1 MLQSLFPSLPSALPR
16 FDRPHGLA
24 PLALVVLALCVLPR
38 GVTGNAPF
46 PFTENFE
53 GALGDYWTLGDGW
66 GATTQSAHSGGSSLT
81 DSPNGSYQNSQDRW
95 ATLAVDLTTASRPYL
110 SFWHRYEI
118 ENNRDFGSI
127 EYSHDNGATWD
138 RRFVVTG
145 SGGTNW
151 HNTRVNLSWSTGRVV
166 LLRFRLAT
174 DGQNS
179 YDGWYIDDVEIKNA
193 DTEAP
198 YPFADDMDG
207 ADTESKW
214 IPSAWRLV
222 SGSAQK
228 TTGKSWRCQIGDGNV
243 GFGTPVL
250 NLIPIGVMDFGGAS
264 RPFLSFRWA
273 AKTPQN
279 YTALSV
285 WISGNN
291 GRDWEQVWR
300 WDSGY
305 QGTVDW
311 TRTQVDLGKYIG
323 LGQVTFSF
331 VALSPSGY
339 AVLDYSIDDV
349 RVDDGPNDVLVK
361 VEPGTDPRHNA
372 LVSWEPSDAPDF
384 GYYAVYRATRA
395 PADTLITKIT
405 DRDQTWF
412 EDTELDICG
421 QTYFY
426 RVQVVDTTGINT
438 SGLIDVPYRT
448 AWADTITTF
457 PFSETMDGSDRYWA
471 MDRPWGFTD
480 EKARSGRYSLTDS
493 PKAMYPDN
501 FDRSATLRADFRNLN
516 RPYLTF
522 WQRYTMENNRDFGIV
537 EVSIDDGANWA
548 RHYVVTG
555 FGGTNWY
562 NPKIDLAGYAGRTAL
577 IRFRLSTDA
586 QNRYDGWYV
595 EDVGI
600 KDMDASAGYPFVDDM
615 NANESENRWFSSGWK
630 RVTGSAQSST
640 GKSWRCQMGDDQRAF
655 GYWYSDL
662 SQAATLDLS
671 GASNP
676 QLSFW
681 WAALAPNR
689 YTQLFV
695 DVSGNGG
702 QSWDNV
708 WRWDSGWGGT
718 TAWARA
724 QADLNKYVGLG
735 EVRIRFRAY
744 NSNNSALMDFSVD
757 DVQVADVPI
766 DVLAQATPGSDPRH
780 SALITWEPSDAPDFA
795 YYALYRGT
803 KTPAD
808 TLVAKITDRNT
819 TSYEDTALE
828 LAGYTYYYRVL
839 VVSTSGLNNTGLT
852 DIPYRTRMGD
862 TVAVY
867 PFLDT
872 FENGD
877 QYWALER
884 PWALSA
890 DKSHSGGKALTDS
903 PGTTYANNLDR
914 SAYLVVNT
922 KNLSRPYLSFWQRY
936 TLESNRDFG
945 FVEVSADEGRNWWRA
960 YAVTGFG
967 GTNWYN
973 IRIDLSGQVG
983 PNKLIRFRLITD
995 AQNRYDG
1002 WYVDDV
1008 EIKDNKTELGYPL
1021 YDAMDDPDVE
1031 GRWLSSMWKRA
1042 EGGAQSPT
1050 GRSWLCQMGDGSL
1063 SFGPLSAYLAP
1074 AGTFDL
1080 SSATA
1085 PQLSFWFATKAA
1097 QYSTALQVV
1106 ASPNG
1111 GQTWEQVYRWDSGW
1125 GGNLDW
1131 THVQVDLSKYA
1142 GSNQVMIVF
1151 NAYYGNSYGLSYWLD
1166 DVLVSDAGTHQVWIN
1181 QGPDGIPNPSN
1192 PDQPVQCAVA
1202 AQDTWGYPLT
1212 YAWTCSGGTFQDTG
1226 SKASTSARPSWSAS
1240 SAGSYTI
1247 TVKLSSAND
1256 TNVVAEGSFV
1266 EQVTTAQLAAVA
1278 KPRFSPASGAPAP
1291 LTVAITTTTLGAIIR
1306 YTTDGSDPSSG
1317 SPIYSKPLS
1326 LTVPT
1331 TLKARAFLAGLPDSD
1346 ISTATYPSGYNSAD
1360 YEPSFWVLD
1369 AAEVSRVLAYW
1380 RAGAYH
1386 IDPTGLDGYA
1396 AGTGSTSGSKHT
1408 ADYATPTWAIS
1419 GAEANRILAYWRA
1432 GGYHKDASGVDGFA
1446 PGRPAGLA
1454 SAGSTRDASSCIT
1467 AVHQEAPAT
1476 YRAGDSITVVNQV
1489 AYSEKPI
1496 ALLWRPRLP
1505 AGWKIASVSGDG
1517 NPEIIGGEILWT
1529 DEIPSSP
1536 IRMAYRVETPA
1547 DQTGLQDIGGELDTY
1562 ASGQANASTASATP
1576 APLVLAPEGSGVSQ
1590 ISAVERKT
1598 DGTIQVTLRTQAGGW
1613 YRLEVSSDLV
1623 NWASLGEPQQSGG
1636 TLLIADPESPTESC
1650 RFYRAVLCEQSR

>member
-1 MLQSLFPSLPSALPR
+1 MLHSIFPSLPSSRPGFRRPR
-16 FDRPHGLA
+16 GLA
-24 PLALVVLALCVLPR
+24 PLTLVLLALWVLPR
-38 GVTGNAPF
+38 GVAGNAPF

-66 GATTQSAHSGGSSLT
+66 GATTESAHSGGSSLT
-81 DSPNGSYQNSQDRW
+81 DSPNDTYQNSQDRW

-110 SFWHRYEI
+110 SFWHRYEL
-118 ENNRDFGSI
+118 ENNRDFGSV
-127 EYSHDNGATWD
+127 EESFDNGASWT
-138 RRFVVTG
+138 RRFVITG

-151 HNTRVNLSWSTGRVV
+151 HNVRMNLSWAKGKVV
-166 LLRFRLAT
+166 LLRFRLTT
-174 DGQNS
+174 DAQNR
-179 YDGWYIDDVEIKNA
+179 YDGWYIDDVELKDSN
-193 DTEAP
+193 TEAP
-198 YPFADDMDG
+198 YPFADDMDS

-214 IPSAWRLV
+214 LPSAWRLV
-222 SGSAQK
+222 NGSAQK
-228 TTGKSWRCQIGDGNV
+228 TTGKSWRCQIGDGQV
-243 GFGTPVL
+243 GFGTPGL
-250 NLIPIGVMDFGGAS
+250 NLTPIGVMDFGGAS

-279 YTALSV
+279 YTALTV
-285 WISGNN
+285 WVSGNN
-291 GRDWEQVWR
+291 GKDWEQTWR
-300 WDSGY
+300 WDSGS

-311 TRTQVDLGKYIG
+311 TRAQVDLGKYIG
-323 LGQVTFSF
+323 LGQVAFAF

-339 AVLDYSIDDV
+339 AYLDYSIDDV

-372 LVSWEPSDAPDF
+372 LVTWEPSDAPDF

-395 PADTLITKIT
+395 PADTLVTKIT

-412 EDTELDICG
+412 EDAALDICG

-426 RVQVVDTTGINT
+426 RVQVVDVTGINT
-438 SGLIDVPYRT
+438 SGLVDVPYRT
-448 AWADTITTF
+448 AWADTVTTF
-457 PFSETMDGSDRYWA
+457 PFTENMDGSDRYWA

-493 PKAMYPDN
+493 PRAMYPDN
-501 FDRSATLRADFRNLN
+501 FDRSATLRADFKQLN
-516 RPYLTF
+516 RPCLTF

-537 EVSIDDGANWA
+537 EVSSDDGANWA
-548 RHYVVTG
+548 RHYMVTG

-562 NPKIDLAGYAGRTAL
+562 NPKIDLAGYAGRTVL

-595 EDVGI
+595 EDVAI
-600 KDMDASAGYPFVDDM
+600 NDMDASAGYPFVDDM

-640 GKSWRCQMGDDQRAF
+640 GKSWRCQMGDDQKAL
-655 GYWYSDL
+655 GYWLSDL

-671 GASNP
+671 GAGNP

-681 WAALAPNR
+681 WAALSPNR
-689 YTQLFV
+689 YTQLLV

-718 TAWARA
+718 AAWARA

-744 NSNNSALMDFSVD
+744 NANNGNLIDLSVD

-766 DVLAQATPGSDPRH
+766 DVVAQAAPGTDPRH

-808 TLVAKITDRNT
+808 TLVAKITNRNA

-839 VVSTSGLNNTGLT
+839 VVSTSGLNNNGLN

-862 TVAVY
+862 TVAAF

-884 PWALSA
+884 PWALSSE
-890 DKSHSGGKALTDS
+890 KSHSGGKALTDS

-922 KNLSRPYLSFWQRY
+922 KSLSRPYLSFWQRY

-945 FVEVSADEGRNWWRA
+945 FVEVSNDEGRNWWRA

-973 IRIDLSGQVG
+973 IRIDLSGQGG
-983 PNKLIRFRLITD
+983 PNKLIRFRLVTD

-1002 WYVDDV
+1002 WYLDDV

-1021 YDAMDDPDVE
+1021 YDAMDDADVE
-1031 GRWLSSMWKRA
+1031 GRWFSSMWKRA
-1042 EGGAQSPT
+1042 EGSAQSPS
-1050 GRSWLCQMGDGSL
+1050 GKSWVCQMGDGTL
-1063 SFGPLSAYLAP
+1063 SFGPLAAYLAP
-1074 AGTFDL
+1074 AGTIDL

-1106 ASPNG
+1106 VSPNG
-1111 GQTWEQVYRWDSGW
+1111 GQTWEQLYRWDSGW

-1131 THVQVDLSKYA
+1131 THVQADLSKFA

-1202 AQDTWGYPLT
+1202 AQDTWGYPLA

-1226 SKASTSARPSWSAS
+1226 SKASSVARPSWSAS

-1247 TVKLSSAND
+1247 TVKLSSSSD

-1266 EQVTTAQLAAVA
+1266 QQVTTAQLAAVVR
-1278 KPRFSPASGAPAP
+1278 PRFSPASGATAP
-1291 LTVAITTTTLGAIIR
+1291 VTVAITTTTLGAIIR
-1306 YTTDGSDPSSG
+1306 YTTDGSDPTSG

-1346 ISTATYPSGYNSAD
+1346 ISTATYPSGYHSAD

-1386 IDPTGLDGYA
+1386 IDPSGLDGYA

-1408 ADYATPTWAIS
+1408 ADYTAPAWAIG
-1419 GAEANRILAYWRA
+1419 GAEANRVLAYWRA

-1454 SAGSTRDASSCIT
+1454 SMRSTHDTSSCIT

-1476 YRAGDSITVVNQV
+1476 YRAGVPITVVNDV
-1489 AYSEKPI
+1489 AYSQKPI

-1505 AGWKIASVSGDG
+1505 AGWKIASVNGDG
-1517 NPEIIGGEILWT
+1517 NPEIINGEILWT
-1529 DEIPSSP
+1529 GEIPSSP
-1536 IRMAYRVETPA
+1536 IRMVYRVETSA
-1547 DQTGLQDIGGELDTY
+1547 DQTGLQNIEGELDAYT
-1562 ASGQANASTASATP
+1562 SGQANAATTSANP
-1576 APLVLAPEGSGVSQ
+1576 APLVLAPAGSGLSQ
-1590 ISAVERKT
+1590 VSAVERRA
-1598 DGTIQVTLRTQAGGW
+1598 DGTVQVTLRTEVGGW

-1623 NWASLGEPQQSGG
+1623 NWSSLGQPQQSDG
-1636 TLLIADPESPTESC
+1636 TLVIPDPGSPTESC
-1650 RFYRAVLCEQSR
+1650 RFYRAVLCDQSR